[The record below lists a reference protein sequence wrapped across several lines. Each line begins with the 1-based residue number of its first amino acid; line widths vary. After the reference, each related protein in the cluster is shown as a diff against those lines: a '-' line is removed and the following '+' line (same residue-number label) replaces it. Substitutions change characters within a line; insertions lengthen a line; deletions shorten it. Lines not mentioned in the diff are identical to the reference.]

1 MCICIMHM
9 CTYVIAIENNAMNL
23 SRARLV
29 HERLAVERKGK
40 EEKIS
45 TQEVV
50 QLSGHPFSRQ
60 LASHHFWSPKE
71 KIPYLFIYLF
81 FFCRWEMVRHIIRH
95 IILLRGS
102 QVLLLATAPEFYL
115 LTSNYHRKWLSA
127 WAGVYMWGHLG
138 WGGALKS

>member
-71 KIPYLFIYLF
+71 KIPYLFIYFSFAGGKWSDTSSDTSSCLEGPK
-81 FFCRWEMVRHIIRH
+81 CYCWP
-95 IILLRGS
+95 
-102 QVLLLATAPEFYL
+102 LLLSSTF
-115 LTSNYHRKWLSA
+115 
-127 WAGVYMWGHLG
+127 
-138 WGGALKS
+138 